1 MSSVPAMR
9 VWQAR
14 RDLEPTPTMLSSFS
28 FSSGLIRDRFLRP
41 DGDAIGDRRTQQLLH
56 RADFEHVA
64 SRQLFS
70 TSRSNSPWRYQK
82 ATDVPRQH
90 LCKAGQLGA
99 GWGPHPTKPQRAVGT
114 LDVHPVEEE
123 HVEVDVEVQRAAEAL
138 DQGDRA
144 GLGRL
149 TRKARL
155 LDQVRGYAAI
165 DDAEHPAQ

>member
-64 SRQLFS
+64 NQ
-70 TSRSNSPWRYQK
+70 
-82 ATDVPRQH
+82 A
-90 LCKAGQLGA
+90 
-99 GWGPHPTKPQRAVGT
+99 AV
-114 LDVHPVEEE
+114 LHIPF
-123 HVEVDVEVQRAAEAL
+123 QQSLAL
-138 DQGDRA
+138 PESD
-144 GLGRL
+144 
-149 TRKARL
+149 
-155 LDQVRGYAAI
+155 
-165 DDAEHPAQ
+165 